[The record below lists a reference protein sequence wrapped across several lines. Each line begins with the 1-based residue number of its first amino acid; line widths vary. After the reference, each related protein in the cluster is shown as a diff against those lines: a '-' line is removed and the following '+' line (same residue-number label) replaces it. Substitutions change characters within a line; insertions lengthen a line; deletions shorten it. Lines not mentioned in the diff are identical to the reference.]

1 MSLLARD
8 PETANESMG
17 ILQCYIKHRSL
28 LARDPETANESMG
41 ILQCYIKHRSLLARD
56 PETANESM
64 GTFQCAINI
73 ESGLWTNIGTC
84 HLIKTLILQWKVG
97 LDFFS
102 LYTFIF
108 TRSGTAH

>member
-1 MSLLARD
+1 V
-8 PETANESMG
+8 
-17 ILQCYIKHRSL
+17 ILRQPMRVWGTFKCFIKHRSL
-28 LARDPETANESMG
+28 LARDPETANES
-41 ILQCYIKHRSLLARD
+41 I
-56 PETANESM
+56 

-102 LYTFIF
+102 LYISRF
-108 TRSGTAH
+108 TRSTVHSQYNIGMTNLTYFEEELNK

>member
-1 MSLLARD
+1 M
-8 PETANESMG
+8 
-17 ILQCYIKHRSL
+17 SL

-84 HLIKTLILQWKVG
+84 HLIKTVQC
-97 LDFFS
+97 
-102 LYTFIF
+102 
-108 TRSGTAH
+108 